1 MTSYSWLQLGVL
13 VAILLVTT
21 RVLGAYIAG
30 VFGGGSARGD
40 RVFAPIERVIYR
52 ICGVDPTREQTWP
65 VYAFALI
72 AFSLVSVLG
81 LYVLQRLQGHAAART
96 RPTRVQCRPRSR
108 STPPSRSSRTPT
120 GRTTAAS

>member
-13 VAILLVTT
+13 VAVLLVTT

-30 VFGGGSARGD
+30 VFGGGRALGD
-40 RVFAPIERVIYR
+40 RVFLPVERVIYR
-52 ICGVDPTREQTWP
+52 VCGVDPTREQTWP

-81 LYVLQRLQGHAAART
+81 SVPPSTHPGSAAARPD
-96 RPTRVQCRPRSR
+96 RCDSRAARPRLQHR
-108 STPPSRSSRTPT
+108 GLVRHEHELAELR
-120 GRTTAAS
+120 R